1 MCPVAYRSRRQIT
14 FSRTVKYPS
23 GRGAHEGRLLPLLRQ
38 SGQAQRQD
46 LIGVPAVEVHGLRR
60 VDDGEVRRHGDEV
73 SAGTLF
79 THLDPALAKAGP
91 LPSTNNMIEGGMNSQ
106 LGAVPRN
113 HRGPTSAKRVKAV
126 FRWCHAHSGGTQGR
140 RARSSPRCR
149 PTRTS
154 TSCSAP
160 TPPRRRARTEGWS
173 GATGPCVGPPPQGP
187 VPVLAGLMD
196 GNGCPIGTHI
206 LPYKPDSEAFSLH
219 CYLKTARRQSPL
231 RPGGFIVRGRSR
243 RHL

>member
-14 FSRTVKYPS
+14 FSGTVKYPS
-23 GRGAHEGRLLPLLRQ
+23 GRGAHEGRLLPLLRR

-91 LPSTNNMIEGGMNSQ
+91 LPSTNNMIEGGVNSQ

-126 FRWCHAHSGGTQGR
+126 FRWCHAHSGDARTAREKLATMPTDADIDFLFSAYSASPSREDGGLEWGDRAVWGTSTTG
-140 RARSSPRCR
+140 
-149 PTRTS
+149 TRTRS
-154 TSCSAP
+154 
-160 TPPRRRARTEGWS
+160 GWI
-173 GATGPCVGPPPQGP
+173 
-187 VPVLAGLMD
+187 
-196 GNGCPIGTHI
+196 NGWKRMSYRDTHFA
-206 LPYKPDSEAFSLH
+206 L
-219 CYLKTARRQSPL
+219 
-231 RPGGFIVRGRSR
+231 
-243 RHL
+243 